1 VIIIGGEA
9 FPMQLFP
16 DQTILASGFF
26 DGVGGAPA
34 HYAPSLWEVLLGLGG
49 VAVAMLI
56 TAVGLRVLQFL
67 PESLDDQTVDPDA
80 LAKA

>member
-1 VIIIGGEA
+1 
-9 FPMQLFP
+9 
-16 DQTILASGFF
+16 
-26 DGVGGAPA
+26 
-34 HYAPSLWEVLLGLGG
+34 
-49 VAVAMLI
+49 MLI